1 MRWFD
6 RGNVCPPQRNPTRG
20 DADGAFGVRRPAVGL
35 AGVLFF
41 QGPGRRRVLESPS
54 PPFPGEGLVIACG
67 KGFRM
72 RFGKKGIGAVA
83 SITAAAALL
92 TCLVPVALADNG
104 GGGSGEGGGGDHGG
118 PSQTADVHWI
128 YKDSWPATLDGMKS
142 ALRDANVTLSSD
154 LSDGANE
161 YVDMNKTRRRS
172 SEAHPPTPDGIGH
185 RQQGNATS
193 RTWGKPRR

>member
-1 MRWFD
+1 
-6 RGNVCPPQRNPTRG
+6 
-20 DADGAFGVRRPAVGL
+20 
-35 AGVLFF
+35 
-41 QGPGRRRVLESPS
+41 
-54 PPFPGEGLVIACG
+54 
-67 KGFRM
+67 M

-161 YVDMNKTRRRS
+161 YVDMNKTLSDAIDECRRS
-172 SEAHPPTPDGIGH
+172 IRVRETRTVVWWPSDTPGSGT
-185 RQQGNATS
+185 ACS
-193 RTWGKPRR
+193 MAAM

>member
-1 MRWFD
+1 M
-6 RGNVCPPQRNPTRG
+6 
-20 DADGAFGVRRPAVGL
+20 
-35 AGVLFF
+35 
-41 QGPGRRRVLESPS
+41 
-54 PPFPGEGLVIACG
+54 IACG

-142 ALRDANVTLSSD
+142 ALSDANVTLSSD

-161 YVDMNKTRRRS
+161 YVDMNKTLSDAIDECRRS
-172 SEAHPPTPDGIGH
+172 YTGEGNADCRMVAVGYARLGNGARPDRPPDTPPTS
-185 RQQGNATS
+185 TS
-193 RTWGKPRR
+193 STPPTGPSNTSGAPAAK

>member
-1 MRWFD
+1 
-6 RGNVCPPQRNPTRG
+6 
-20 DADGAFGVRRPAVGL
+20 
-35 AGVLFF
+35 
-41 QGPGRRRVLESPS
+41 
-54 PPFPGEGLVIACG
+54 
-67 KGFRM
+67 M

-161 YVDMNKTRRRS
+161 YVDMNKTLSDAIDECRRSYTGEGNADCRMVAVGYARLGNGARPDRPPRIRRRPQPPRPHRLDRPTRLVRRPP
-172 SEAHPPTPDGIGH
+172 SEVDA
-185 RQQGNATS
+185 S
-193 RTWGKPRR
+193 L

>member
-1 MRWFD
+1 MHTTAFRNQIITGATQQPRSTMRWFD

-104 GGGSGEGGGGDHGG
+104 GGGSGEGGGGDH
-118 PSQTADVHWI
+118 AV
-128 YKDSWPATLDGMKS
+128 L
-142 ALRDANVTLSSD
+142 LR
-154 LSDGANE
+154 
-161 YVDMNKTRRRS
+161 
-172 SEAHPPTPDGIGH
+172 PPTCIGSTRIH
-185 RQQGNATS
+185 GR
-193 RTWGKPRR
+193 PRWMA

>member
-1 MRWFD
+1 MLMVRSGSGGRPSGLRACFSS
-6 RGNVCPPQRNPTRG
+6 GTREEAG
-20 DADGAFGVRRPAVGL
+20 SGV
-35 AGVLFF
+35 
-41 QGPGRRRVLESPS
+41 PS

-128 YKDSWPATLDGMKS
+128 YKDSC
-142 ALRDANVTLSSD
+142 R
-154 LSDGANE
+154 
-161 YVDMNKTRRRS
+161 
-172 SEAHPPTPDGIGH
+172 
-185 RQQGNATS
+185 
-193 RTWGKPRR
+193 PRWMA

>member
-1 MRWFD
+1 
-6 RGNVCPPQRNPTRG
+6 
-20 DADGAFGVRRPAVGL
+20 
-35 AGVLFF
+35 
-41 QGPGRRRVLESPS
+41 
-54 PPFPGEGLVIACG
+54 
-67 KGFRM
+67 M

-161 YVDMNKTRRRS
+161 YVDMNR
-172 SEAHPPTPDGIGH
+172 P
-185 RQQGNATS
+185 
-193 RTWGKPRR
+193 